1 MRAAVGSTVTLISDP
16 FGPIIPGATELDPPT
31 GHPENP
37 TVTVTRLDGTELTE
51 PSATV
56 DGATVRVLLTAEDHL
71 DVLDRLAVR
80 ITAEVNGAESVQL
93 HQVDVVGSHW
103 VTVEALRGEPDLGDR
118 TRYRDELLAAVRDEW
133 EAHLEELCNVAMVP
147 QASLLRLRGSG
158 SCELAVDL
166 HEVTAVRSVTVDGEP
181 VDLDDETVGVVGAST
196 IRWDGG
202 VFPRRAVVDLI
213 VEHGLDRPPGKLV
226 RELRKVVRRDVLAR
240 SARTP
245 NDAIR
250 ETSPEGGVTIQYST
264 PDPSAGRW
272 TGVLSLDP
280 VIAEYRRA
288 ELGFA

>member
-1 MRAAVGSTVTLISDP
+1 MRAAVGSTITFISDP
-16 FGPIIPGATELDPPT
+16 FGPVIPGATELDPPT
-31 GHPENP
+31 GQPENP
-37 TVTVTRLDGTELTE
+37 TVTVTRLDGTELDE
-51 PSATV
+51 PSASV
-56 DGATVRVLLTAEDHL
+56 DGATVRVLLTADDHL

-80 ITAEVNGAESVQL
+80 IAAEVNGAESVQL

-103 VTVEALRGEPDLGDR
+103 VTVEALRGEPDLADR
-118 TRYRDELLAAVRDEW
+118 SRYPDQLLAAVRDEW

-147 QASLLRLRGSG
+147 QASLVRTRGSG
-158 SCELAVDL
+158 RCELAVDL
-166 HEVTAVRSVTVDGEP
+166 HEVTAVRMVTVDGEP
-181 VDLDDETVGVVGAST
+181 VDLDEDTVEVVGEST
-196 IRWDGG
+196 VRRATG
-202 VFPRRAVVDLI
+202 VFPHRAVIELI
-213 VEHGLDRPPGKLV
+213 VEHGLPRPPGKLV

-250 ETSPEGGVTIQYST
+250 ETSPDGGVTIQYST

-280 VIAEYRRA
+280 VIDEYRRA